1 MNSDPSLSR
10 ASALSADPNAAPSDD
25 ALLVLFAN
33 GDKRAAQDL
42 TERLVPRVFSVA
54 LRVLGDRSEAEDV
67 AQDAMMRLWRMAPEW
82 QPGKAKVSTW
92 LYRVTMNLCLDI
104 KRRQRARTVPLD
116 KVPELADEALN
127 AMDHLQHKA
136 RADALQQALMTLPDR
151 QRQAAVLRHIEDI
164 SNPEIAE
171 IMDISTEAVES
182 LTARGKRALSSA
194 LVGRRKEL
202 GYNND

>member
-1 MNSDPSLSR
+1 MISDPSLSR
-10 ASALSADPNAAPSDD
+10 VSAASADPTAAPSDD

-33 GDKRAAQDL
+33 GDRQAAQEL
-42 TERLVPRVFSVA
+42 TVRLGPRVFGVA

-67 AQDAMMRLWRMAPEW
+67 AQDAMMRLWRFAPEW

-104 KRRQRARTVPLD
+104 KRRQRAKTVSLD
-116 KVPELADEALN
+116 RVPDLADGAQD
-127 AMDHLQHKA
+127 AVDQMQDKA

-151 QRQAAVLRHIEDI
+151 QRQAVVLRHIEGI

-182 LTARGKRALSSA
+182 LTARGKRALSTA
-194 LVGRRKEL
+194 LAGRRKEL
-202 GYNND
+202 GYCND